1 MVVQNLAALSSNV
14 GSKLPNLESVTI
26 TVQRVH
32 TALTERKLLNQT
44 LPRLEKSQMDVK
56 NLEVSP
62 NITWARKL
70 LISGNLRRHIS
81 ANTLGNKIYRQK
93 IKKVVN

>member
-44 LPRLEKSQMDVK
+44 ATFGKEPNGRQEFGGLSQYNVGPK
-56 NLEVSP
+56 
-62 NITWARKL
+62 TAYFW
-70 LISGNLRRHIS
+70 
-81 ANTLGNKIYRQK
+81 
-93 IKKVVN
+93 